1 MLSKNDHEYQYVT
14 LMLFRTLKKTVGIL
28 LIIIGIAALITPLT
42 PGSWLI
48 FVGLELLGWRLLANN
63 GLRKYWARVKTWL
76 RTSASDLPHCRRQPS
91 QDAEPSHEKDI
102 HPR

>member
-1 MLSKNDHEYQYVT
+1 
-14 LMLFRTLKKTVGIL
+14 MLFLTLKKTAGIL

-48 FVGLELLGWRLLANN
+48 FVGLELLGLRLLVHN

-76 RTSASDLPHCRRQPS
+76 RTSASGLSHRRRQPS
-91 QDAEPSHEKDI
+91 PDAELSREKGSR
-102 HPR
+102 PQ